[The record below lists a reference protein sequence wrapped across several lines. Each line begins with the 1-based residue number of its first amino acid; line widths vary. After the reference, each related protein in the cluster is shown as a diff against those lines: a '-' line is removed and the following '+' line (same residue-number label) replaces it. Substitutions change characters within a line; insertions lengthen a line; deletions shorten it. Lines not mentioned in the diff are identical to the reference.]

1 MYILNVCLKY
11 ILDYMERDMN
21 SVKKQDICTRER
33 LLEGACEI
41 FAKKGYRDATV
52 ADICERAGANVA
64 AVNYHFGDKET
75 LYIEAWHLA
84 FHKSLEAYPP
94 DGGISSDAPAEER
107 FRGRIFAAMQRFA
120 YPENYEFEIMLK
132 ELTTPTGLLTE
143 VMRESIEPLRR
154 EFGCIVRELLGKYA
168 SEQQVQLC
176 QMSVMAQCFNLT
188 FRKRHRKALSET
200 GIKTDLPADN
210 LKIEEIAD
218 HIIRFSL
225 AGIREIRRQ
234 IESGELTDQDSTV
247 AATNPQKNSL

>member
-1 MYILNVCLKY
+1 MK
-11 ILDYMERDMN
+11 
-21 SVKKQDICTRER
+21 SVKKQDISTRER

-41 FAKKGYRDATV
+41 FAKKGYRDATI

-75 LYIEAWHLA
+75 IYIEAWRRA

-94 DGGISSDAPAEER
+94 DGGIAPDAPAEER
-107 FRGRIFAAMQRFA
+107 FRGRILAVMQRFA
-120 YPENYEFEIMLK
+120 YPKSYEFEIMSK

-154 EFGCIVRELLGKYA
+154 EFGRIVSELLGKRA

-176 QMSVMAQCFNLT
+176 RMSVMAQCINMMVHQQ
-188 FRKRHRKALSET
+188 HRKSFAEA
-200 GIKTDLPADN
+200 GIKSDLPLDN
-210 LKIEEIAD
+210 LKIEMMAD
-218 HIIRFSL
+218 HVARFSL

-234 IESGELTDQDSTV
+234 IESGELANQAWTAS
-247 AATNPQKNSL
+247 ANNPQKTLYETK

>member
-1 MYILNVCLKY
+1 M
-11 ILDYMERDMN
+11 D

-33 LLEGACEI
+33 LLESACEV
-41 FAKKGYRDATV
+41 FAKKGYRDATI
-52 ADICERAGANVA
+52 ADISERAGTNIA

-75 LYIEAWHLA
+75 LYVEAWRLA

-120 YPENYEFEIMLK
+120 YPKNDEFEIMLK

-143 VMRESIEPLRR
+143 VMQESLEPFRR

-168 SEQQVQLC
+168 SEQQIQLC
-176 QMSVMAQCFNLT
+176 RMSVMAQCFNLT
-188 FRKRHRKALSET
+188 FRERHRKALSET

-218 HIIRFSL
+218 HITRFSL

-234 IESGELTDQDSTV
+234 IETGELPDQNNMVITDS
-247 AATNPQKNSL
+247 PKNSKMRC

>member
-1 MYILNVCLKY
+1 
-11 ILDYMERDMN
+11 MN

-75 LYIEAWHLA
+75 LYVDAWRLA

-94 DGGISSDAPAEER
+94 DGGIPSDAPAEER

-120 YPENYEFEIMLK
+120 YPKNYEFEIMLK

-143 VMRESIEPLRR
+143 AMQESIEPFRR
-154 EFGCIVRELLGKYA
+154 EFGCIVRELLGEHA

-176 QMSVMAQCFNLT
+176 RMSVMAQCFNLT
-188 FRKRHRKALSET
+188 FRERYRKALPET

-218 HIIRFSL
+218 HITRFSL

-234 IESGELTDQDSTV
+234 IETGELTDHDNTV